1 MSYVIESIKL
11 TEFINDANIKLPRFQ
26 RKETWKDEQNFK
38 ICISIFKEFPVGV
51 VIINAENNDQ
61 WLLDGRQR
69 RAALTKMR
77 TNPIELYKWARKFL
91 KFKNNSTEKEITD
104 LFWEKIDEYLDS
116 DKNKNG
122 EVENTY
128 GEIISDSHQIY
139 SADENDIES
148 SFNIVD
154 QQAGLKNLLDM
165 ILMIHPLKNDVSE
178 WQKMF
183 DFSKFFIKLSYMPE
197 VNGVKEVNPILL
209 KEELYDITRKFK
221 ESKTSLDN
229 IDAFYNYFE
238 NKYSLT
244 DSTKFKKK
252 INEYRDS
259 IKKSLQIIEQF
270 ENVIDKSRVGVIRL
284 TNASMLDAQNIFSL
298 VNSGGTQLKAE
309 ELLSAKPYWNQ
320 PVKDVRTEVKNL
332 ISKLYDKLQVTQ
344 NEDVCRWDLCAV
356 LLDRI
361 DKNRTIFPHYDDA
374 NESVVFEKITLGFK
388 TMSALIVGGMSNK
401 SVVDLERA
409 NNANNWLEKMDTYVD
424 ELNIVISLIEN
435 TQLFR
440 FLTPWGKSVMELMG
454 NAIGLEFL
462 TISYKKWEENGK
474 PRIDSQQLRTFKR
487 EISNL
492 FDRLVYEYSSKVWR
506 GSGDSKMANDIKNL
520 DDRVKRV
527 NSDAWTKLIKDAC
540 SGQINDQVATKNLL
554 TPVLYYYFALS
565 KMMPLNSNVCDFEV
579 DHIIPQSSFGSDLDS
594 TKLQLKDSLINL
606 SLLPKNSNGSKN
618 DKYLKDITDDYL
630 KQEVSRF
637 TKIDIADFSKYSSVN
652 DIDKLKLKREEDYL
666 DIFNTRDDFLS
677 N

>member
-1 MSYVIESIKL
+1 
-11 TEFINDANIKLPRFQ
+11 
-26 RKETWKDEQNFK
+26 
-38 ICISIFKEFPVGV
+38 
-51 VIINAENNDQ
+51 
-61 WLLDGRQR
+61 
-69 RAALTKMR
+69 
-77 TNPIELYKWARKFL
+77 
-91 KFKNNSTEKEITD
+91 
-104 LFWEKIDEYLDS
+104 
-116 DKNKNG
+116 
-122 EVENTY
+122 
-128 GEIISDSHQIY
+128 
-139 SADENDIES
+139 
-148 SFNIVD
+148 
-154 QQAGLKNLLDM
+154 
-165 ILMIHPLKNDVSE
+165 
-178 WQKMF
+178 
-183 DFSKFFIKLSYMPE
+183 
-197 VNGVKEVNPILL
+197 
-209 KEELYDITRKFK
+209 
-221 ESKTSLDN
+221 
-229 IDAFYNYFE
+229 
-238 NKYSLT
+238 
-244 DSTKFKKK
+244 
-252 INEYRDS
+252 
-259 IKKSLQIIEQF
+259 
-270 ENVIDKSRVGVIRL
+270 
-284 TNASMLDAQNIFSL
+284 MLDAQNIFSL